1 MSATHAH
8 ELNAAAQSGQP
19 SSHSTSP
26 VLWMALLLAI
36 LVGVLT
42 LMWRHAERAPAVPAS
57 AETTPVVAAP
67 TLDAPA
73 AMRTPATA
81 SHGPRKPAAAVGDR
95 QARPLAGN
103 PSPTYPPAA
112 LRAGVE
118 GSVVAS
124 LQVDA
129 QGKVTDA
136 SIVSHDGERSRD
148 LDRAVLDTL
157 GSWKFE
163 PALRNG
169 RAVATVVRVPVDFRT
184 GR

>member
-8 ELNAAAQSGQP
+8 ELDAAAQRGQ
-19 SSHSTSP
+19 SRNHAVSP
-26 VLWMALLLAI
+26 VLWMGLLLAI
-36 LVGVLT
+36 LLGVFT
-42 LMWRHAERAPAVPAS
+42 LMRRH
-57 AETTPVVAAP
+57 
-67 TLDAPA
+67 DAPA
-73 AMRTPATA
+73 PALPASDPVTPTTVSPAADAAPPATA
-81 SHGPRKPAAAVGDR
+81 PAPLQRKPAVVRDR

-103 PSPTYPPAA
+103 PAPAYPPAA
-112 LRAGVE
+112 LRAGIE

-136 SIVSHDGERSRD
+136 SIVSHDGQRSRD

-157 GSWKFE
+157 RGWRFE
-163 PALRNG
+163 PALRDG

>member
-19 SSHSTSP
+19 RSPSTSP
-26 VLWMALLLAI
+26 LLWMALLLAI

-42 LMWRHAERAPAVPAS
+42 LMWRHAERATPIPAS
-57 AETTPVVAAP
+57 VETTPVVIAP
-67 TLDAPA
+67 TAD
-73 AMRTPATA
+73 ATA
-81 SHGPRKPAAAVGDR
+81 AAHTPAAASHSQRRPAAVVHDR

-103 PSPTYPPAA
+103 PAPAYPPAA

-148 LDRAVLDTL
+148 LDRAVLNTL
-157 GSWKFE
+157 GGWKFE
-163 PALRNG
+163 PAVRNG

-184 GR
+184 AH

>member
-8 ELNAAAQSGQP
+8 ELDAAAQSGQ
-19 SSHSTSP
+19 SRNHAVSP
-26 VLWMALLLAI
+26 VLWMGLLLAI
-36 LVGVLT
+36 LLGVFT
-42 LMWRHAERAPAVPAS
+42 LIRRHDAPAPALPAS
-57 AETTPVVAAP
+57 APATPTAVSPATEVATPET
-67 TLDAPA
+67 APA
-73 AMRTPATA
+73 PLQRRPAVV
-81 SHGPRKPAAAVGDR
+81 RDR

-103 PSPTYPPAA
+103 PAPAYPPAA
-112 LRAGVE
+112 LRAGIE

-136 SIVSHDGERSRD
+136 SIVSHDGQRSRD

-157 GSWKFE
+157 RGWRFE
-163 PALRNG
+163 PALRDG

>member
-19 SSHSTSP
+19 RRPSTSP
-26 VLWMALLLAI
+26 LLWMSLLLAI

-42 LMWRHAERAPAVPAS
+42 LMWRHAERTPVIPAN
-57 AETTPVVAAP
+57 AETTPVVVSPAAGI
-67 TLDAPA
+67 PA
-73 AMRTPATA
+73 AMHTPATA
-81 SHGPRKPAAAVGDR
+81 SHGQHKPAAVRDH

-103 PSPTYPPAA
+103 PAPAYPPAA

-124 LQVDA
+124 LQVDT

-157 GSWKFE
+157 RGWRFD
-163 PALRNG
+163 PAVRNG
-169 RAVATVVRVPVDFRT
+169 HAVATVVRVPVDFRT